1 LKMAEL
7 SLDYTRVTAPIS
19 GITSRE
25 AVSEGSLIAVNGLLT
40 TITQNDP
47 VYVNFSYTDGEARE
61 IAHIMQE
68 MQVRGEGVDNL
79 SVRIRFGD
87 GVEYG
92 ELGVIDF
99 TSPTLDAQTGTLGVR
114 ASVDNK
120 AHQLVP
126 GQFVRVSVIGLKLD
140 NAMVIPE
147 RALMQD
153 SSGTFV
159 YVVDATGKIDKRPV
173 IIQRQIENRDWIIH
187 SVQTA
192 IEEHFSVP
200 ANMPDATPVEA
211 SPPRTVFIGLQDGER
226 VVTEGHFR
234 IQAALGQMPPGIPL
248 NVIVTTLDG
257 QDVAPPAPPS
267 AAPLAMSGSP
277 SGHVPVS
284 EVSQPAKIG
293 QGEPAGLQSDIEA
306 EQAQRDQQAE
316 PQTDT
321 PTPPQVD

>member
-1 LKMAEL
+1 
-7 SLDYTRVTAPIS
+7 
-19 GITSRE
+19 
-25 AVSEGSLIAVNGLLT
+25 LT
-40 TITQNDP
+40 TITQNDS
-47 VYVNFSYTDGEARE
+47 VYVNFSYTDSEARE
-61 IAHIMQE
+61 IAHIMQD
-68 MQVRGEGVDNL
+68 MQARGEGVDNL

-159 YVVDATGKIDKRPV
+159 YVVDETGKIDKRDV
-173 IIQRQIENRDWIIH
+173 MIQRQIENRDWIIH
-187 SVQTA
+187 PVLTA

-200 ANMPDATPVEA
+200 ANMPDAQPVEA
-211 SPPRTVFIGLQDGER
+211 SPPQTVFIGLQDGER
-226 VVTEGHFR
+226 VVTEG
-234 IQAALGQMPPGIPL
+234 
-248 NVIVTTLDG
+248 
-257 QDVAPPAPPS
+257 
-267 AAPLAMSGSP
+267 
-277 SGHVPVS
+277 
-284 EVSQPAKIG
+284 
-293 QGEPAGLQSDIEA
+293 
-306 EQAQRDQQAE
+306 
-316 PQTDT
+316 
-321 PTPPQVD
+321 